1 MPLLSMRDM
10 HFLLFDLLNVES
22 LTASGR
28 YSDHS
33 RETFSQAL
41 ATAEQIGTRYF
52 LPHNAEADA
61 NEPTF
66 DGERVHTLPAVKEAF
81 HHFVEAGLL
90 NASVSFQQGGM
101 QLPATV
107 AAACHAFTTAA
118 NTATAAYPF
127 LTIAAANLIE
137 HFASDPLKQR
147 YLPLLRDGRAAGTMA
162 LTEPNVGSSLADITT
177 KAMVTEHDHY
187 LISGGKMY
195 ISGGDQ
201 DITDNIV
208 HLVLAR
214 VVGDDPG
221 VKGISLFLVPKWE
234 LLEGDERRRNDVKLA
249 GLLHKMGYRGTT
261 STVLNF
267 GEQGDCRGYLIGE
280 RGRGLSYMFMMMN
293 EARIGVGAGAAAMAC
308 RGFQESL
315 EYARNRPQG
324 RHPDDKQPGSKPVA
338 IIEHADVKRM
348 LLAQKCYAEGS
359 MALILWANSLVDAI
373 AICEQSDQRQQLT
386 ELLDLITPVA
396 KSWPSK
402 YGPEANSLAI
412 QVLGGSGYIREY
424 PVEQLY
430 RDNRLN
436 PIHEGT
442 EGIQGIDLLGRK
454 VWQAGGAGV
463 RHLLAEIEQ
472 SAAAARQQPQTAA
485 WGEQL
490 QHYAALWQ
498 QTLQSLAP
506 LLQQQ
511 PRLGLANATL
521 FLEATGHLMIGWLWL
536 RQALA
541 AQKLAEQEP
550 QLAAGKLAA
559 CRFFYVWE
567 LPKLT
572 QWCAL
577 LQSADD
583 TTLTMRDEWF

>member
-10 HFLLFDLLNVES
+10 HFLLFDMLDVES
-22 LTASGR
+22 FTAAEH

-41 ATAEQIGTRYF
+41 ETAEQIGLRYF

-66 DGERVHTLPAVKEAF
+66 DGEKVTTIPAVKEAF

-90 NASVSFQQGGM
+90 NASVSFDQGGM

-107 AAACHAFTTAA
+107 AASCHAFTTAA

-137 HFASDPLKQR
+137 HFADDALKQR
-147 YLPLLRDGRAAGTMA
+147 YLPLLRDGRSAGTMA

-177 KAMVTEHDHY
+177 KAELGEDGCYRV
-187 LISGGKMY
+187 SGGKMY

-234 LLEGDERRRNDVKLA
+234 LLEDGERRRNDVKLA

-280 RGRGLSYMFMMMN
+280 RGRGLTYMFMMMN

-308 RGFQESL
+308 RGYQESL

-324 RHPDDKQPGSKPVA
+324 RHPDDKQAGSKPVA

-359 MALILWANSLVDAI
+359 MALILWANSLIDTIATCSDA
-373 AICEQSDQRQQLT
+373 EQRQKLN
-386 ELLDLITPVA
+386 ELLDLITPIA

-454 VWQAGGAGV
+454 VWQANGAGV

-472 SAAAARQQPQTAA
+472 TVSQAALNENTAQ

-490 QHYAALWQ
+490 ASSAQLWQ
-498 QTLQSLAP
+498 QTLNSLAP
-506 LLQQQ
+506 LVQQQ
-511 PRLGLANATL
+511 PRLGLANATV
-521 FLEATGHLMIGWLWL
+521 FLEATGHLMIAWLWL
-536 RQALA
+536 RQSLA
-541 AQKLAEQEP
+541 AQKLADNEP
-550 QLAAGKLAA
+550 DFAAGKQHA
-559 CRFFYVWE
+559 CKFFYTWE
-567 LPKLT
+567 LPKLE

-583 TTLTMRDEWF
+583 TTLRMRDEWF